1 MISKE
6 VLNNMADLAKL
17 SLSPEELN
25 LFQKEISGVLA
36 FVDKIKELD
45 TEGVELTEQ
54 LEMVNHPLREDVVG
68 ASLSHED
75 VMKNTVEEQ
84 YGYFKILNIMD

>member
-6 VLNNMADLAKL
+6 ELNNMADLAKL
-17 SLSPEELN
+17 SLSNEELN
-25 LFQKEISGVLA
+25 LFQKEISGMLT
-36 FVDKIKELD
+36 FVDKIKALD
-45 TEGVELTEQ
+45 TEGIELCEQ

-68 ASLSHED
+68 DSLSHED
-75 VMKNTVEEQ
+75 VIRNTVEEQ